1 MEPSARPMKFSTVL
15 GACRAKRL
23 TLMLPRLVLIV
34 ATWVCEVM
42 VTIVP

>member
-1 MEPSARPMKFSTVL
+1 
-15 GACRAKRL
+15 L